1 MLRLNRLVTISN
13 FVMTR
18 HEMSKEKAHKLVI
31 YPIYWKKIGK
41 NGKKRLKN
49 VFGRGKLVKEKKSEL

>member
-1 MLRLNRLVTISN
+1 
-13 FVMTR
+13 MTR

-31 YPIYWKKIGK
+31 YPICWKKIGK
-41 NGKKRLKN
+41 NGKKWLKN

>member
-18 HEMSKEKAHKLVI
+18 YEMSKEKAHKLVI

-41 NGKKRLKN
+41 NGKKWLKN

>member
-1 MLRLNRLVTISN
+1 
-13 FVMTR
+13 MTR
-18 HEMSKEKAHKLVI
+18 HKMSKEKAHKLVI

-41 NGKKRLKN
+41 NGKKWLKN